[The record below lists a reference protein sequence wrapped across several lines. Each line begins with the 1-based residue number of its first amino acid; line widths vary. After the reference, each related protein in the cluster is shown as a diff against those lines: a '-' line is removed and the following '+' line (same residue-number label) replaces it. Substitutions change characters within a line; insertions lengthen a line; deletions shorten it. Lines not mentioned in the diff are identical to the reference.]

1 MDKRIWT
8 TDWNVADMVLAILL
22 GCFLVASMVI
32 AYLWGHVSNFQWVF
46 LLPMTILAAW
56 TFKSFLAIKAARV
69 DLDRHAVE
77 TVPEDVPEALAG
89 TLVPASF
96 TAVGILFTFIGLVS
110 GLDDFGTE
118 SNQLLH
124 SINSL
129 VSGTQVAF
137 RSSIAGIGASLFS
150 GFAYRLMWRG
160 YEQACHQRIVTK
172 VLENPADLKPSH
184 MMRYPEL
191 AMIKIANVLGDEE
204 HQKRQL
210 AGVLDEFSENFTKPL
225 DHTFSN
231 LQQTLD
237 GFVKGQEASRKLY
250 DASHDRLGK
259 LADSM
264 GGMIERQ
271 RQVEKSQHKAFDK
284 LTTAIEQLE
293 RIDKSFQQIQEHLD
307 TQTEQLKENQ
317 EHTNTANEQVRN
329 LVEYLSRISRD
340 QAAQSEKS
348 YELSEQLGRTFKE
361 LSLGLANFQGIWT
374 RQTEHTEKLEH
385 VARAQTAAVE
395 KLEHIGDAVSLLAQ
409 LPADLL
415 EVQVQHKLV
424 LSKLDHTS
432 QSLQESLQ
440 VASKTS
446 KDQQAIAAELGQATQ
461 GLEQTFRDLSNGIA
475 GFQGAWAQQVEH
487 TEKLERI
494 ATAQTEAIQKLE
506 HIGDAVSPLAQLPAD
521 LLAVHAEHERTLVKF
536 DGTSKAVLKS
546 LHIANATS
554 ESQQAFATKLED
566 ATQGL
571 ERTFR
576 DLSNGIASFQG
587 AWAQQVEHTRMLEH
601 VASAQT
607 EVVEKLEHIGESV
620 TPLANLPENLL
631 DVHERQRQLMSSFD
645 DTTQRVDESL
655 KTALANS
662 KSQEVIAAKLD
673 AAARGIQNLDGV
685 AESISGAGE
694 HLGELTKS
702 LRSESER
709 IERTRHGVVDSLE
722 DIQLVLSELGDKLE
736 GLEQVGTQQRQLKD
750 GILETFKAFEGELS
764 SILGLFQPTLGS
776 IHTAIEDLEQA
787 LIVQRGERV
796 EAN

>member
-1 MDKRIWT
+1 MTTHGSETTYVNIDNLYIFFILRGNVVSDGLKRFVQDEH
-8 TDWNVADMVLAILL
+8 TDVRLAKLLVILL
-22 GCFLVASMVI
+22 GVSIGVAYFLGHMTI
-32 AYLWGHVSNFQWVF
+32 AQWVF
-46 LLPMTILAAW
+46 VLPMAVLAGW
-56 TFKSFLAIKAARV
+56 TFKSWKAIEYTREGLQIYADDV
-69 DLDRHAVE
+69 VS
-77 TVPEDVPEALAG
+77 EDVPEALAG

-96 TAVGILFTFIGLVS
+96 TALGILFTFIGLVS

-137 RSSIAGIGASLFS
+137 RSSIAGIGASLIS
-150 GFAYRLMWRG
+150 GFAYRIGWKK
-160 YEQACHQRIVTK
+160 YELVCHQRIVAK

-225 DHTFSN
+225 DNTFSN

-237 GFVKGQEASRKLY
+237 KFVKGQEASRKLY
-250 DASHDRLGK
+250 DASHDRLEK

-329 LVEYLSRISRD
+329 LVEHLSRISRD

-395 KLEHIGDAVSLLAQ
+395 KLEYIGDAVSPLAQ

-475 GFQGAWAQQVEH
+475 G
-487 TEKLERI
+487 
-494 ATAQTEAIQKLE
+494 
-506 HIGDAVSPLAQLPAD
+506 
-521 LLAVHAEHERTLVKF
+521 
-536 DGTSKAVLKS
+536 
-546 LHIANATS
+546 
-554 ESQQAFATKLED
+554 
-566 ATQGL
+566 
-571 ERTFR
+571 
-576 DLSNGIASFQG
+576 FQG

-709 IERTRHGVVDSLE
+709 IEKTRHGVVDSLE

-776 IHTAIEDLEQA
+776 IHMAIEDLEQA